1 MKPSERYRGYVTIVV
16 FNPDNDGDVIAKKA
30 SAVIYRTRRSIGNI
44 VAFQPTR
51 YVVVGKHR
59 LRVTLDSEGKPVARL
74 TKQNF
79 LRLFPA

>member
-1 MKPSERYRGYVTIVV
+1 MKPNERYRSSIAIVV

-30 SAVIYRTRRSIGNI
+30 SAVIYSTRRAVGNI
-44 VAFQPTR
+44 VAFQRTR
-51 YVVVGKHR
+51 YVVAGNRR
-59 LRVTLDSEGKPVARL
+59 LRVTLDSEGKPVIRL

>member
-1 MKPSERYRGYVTIVV
+1 MKPNERYRGTLTIVV
-16 FNPDNDGDVIAKKA
+16 FNPDNEGDVIAKQA
-30 SAVIYRTRRSIGNI
+30 SAVIYKTRRTIGNI

-51 YVVVGKHR
+51 YVMVGKHR
-59 LRVTLDSEGKPVARL
+59 LRVTLDNTGRPVARL